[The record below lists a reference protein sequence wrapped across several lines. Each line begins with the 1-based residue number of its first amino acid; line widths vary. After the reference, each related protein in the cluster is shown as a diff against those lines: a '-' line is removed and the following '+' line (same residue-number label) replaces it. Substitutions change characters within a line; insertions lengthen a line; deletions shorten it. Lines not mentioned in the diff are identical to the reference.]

1 MSREKKN
8 CRITAGVV
16 GSTGMGKSGLLNAIL
31 GERELLPTD
40 NGQACT
46 GAIIEVL
53 WNPDDD
59 PAPVYKAKIIF
70 LQAEEWQTELEQLY
84 QNLKS
89 LAREDEGDDDG
100 ADLELQTRIDTA
112 MEKVR
117 AVYPD
122 IENEQDVNKTSVTE
136 LINHSNARNL
146 SQELAFAGQN
156 RKKFCSQIRPF
167 IVSSVPGG
175 KFAPWPLVKMAQI
188 YIKSEI
194 LKDGLVLVHIPGSM
208 DTNAARNSLAQTYQ
222 KELSVNCILAPS
234 KRVSSDQAAHVAL
247 NETYKRHL
255 QLDGHWNTNNIIFI
269 VMRTMSR
276 LLWKTISTKTP
287 RSVKD

>member
-1 MSREKKN
+1 MLLAQLAWEN
-8 CRITAGVV
+8 LVF
-16 GSTGMGKSGLLNAIL
+16 STPSW
-31 GERELLPTD
+31 ERESFYQQIMVRLVPVPLLRSF
-40 NGQACT
+40 G
-46 GAIIEVL
+46 
-53 WNPDDD
+53 NPDDD

-70 LQAEEWQTELEQLY
+70 LQAEEWHTELEQLY

-208 DTNAARNSLAQTYQ
+208 DTNAARKARWPRHIRKSCPLIAFSPRRKEYQATRQPTSL
-222 KELSVNCILAPS
+222 L
-234 KRVSSDQAAHVAL
+234 
-247 NETYKRHL
+247 
-255 QLDGHWNTNNIIFI
+255 
-269 VMRTMSR
+269 
-276 LLWKTISTKTP
+276 TKPIRGTC
-287 RSVKD
+287 S